1 MRKEERL
8 LVKQIETLQQYFD
21 YKEERLK
28 QVKKF
33 VFCKRNISCR
43 LSNFISKYMRK
54 NVYPNKL
61 YAKGHEFYYNTNKSL
76 IDLIEFL
83 ISEYGECTGFSYKQ
97 R

>member
-1 MRKEERL
+1 MRKEGCL

-28 QVKKF
+28 QVSKF
-33 VFCKRNISCR
+33 VFCKRYLSCR
-43 LSNFISKYMRK
+43 LSNFISKHMRK

-61 YAKGHEFYYNTNKSL
+61 YAKGHEFYYDTDKSL

-83 ISEYGECTGFSYKQ
+83 ISEYGEECGFSYKQ